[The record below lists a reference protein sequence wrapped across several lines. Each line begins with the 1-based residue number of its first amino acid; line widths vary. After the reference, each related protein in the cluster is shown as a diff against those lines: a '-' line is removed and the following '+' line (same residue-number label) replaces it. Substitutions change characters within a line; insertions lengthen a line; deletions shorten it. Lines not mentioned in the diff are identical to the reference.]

1 MIACRKV
8 LTRDI
13 FFAVMSSECCF
24 LHHYKDQCLLSSKP
38 SRIMKLWSLQKL
50 VSSKSISL
58 FNPVYAIPWKYCYWT
73 FSHCK
78 LSMLVTRHVFLL
90 YYFPGFH
97 ISNTWSWVS
106 FYRNILIRMPWA
118 EASWKSSAKPPL
130 GGLSSTPNW
139 RGQKETYN
147 ALRTLMRSRQAPKVR
162 STAFLDHFLSRDHSS
177 TDIKLIPLELILSAE
192 LRARC
197 ENWNT
202 SFREGSNLWTGWSID
217 AKHCKLC
224 LHMFGHFS
232 FIVIHPYYFALC
244 IGILNCKGLFV
255 IVYLSCYFLH
265 SRLSHRRPRL
275 KIWPSTDCCV
285 TITI

>member
-13 FFAVMSSECCF
+13 FFAVMSSEYCF

-118 EASWKSSAKPPL
+118 EASWKSSAKPPRRL
-130 GGLSSTPNW
+130 IIHTKLKGTKRDLQRFTNTDEKST
-139 RGQKETYN
+139 
-147 ALRTLMRSRQAPKVR
+147 
-162 STAFLDHFLSRDHSS
+162 
-177 TDIKLIPLELILSAE
+177 
-192 LRARC
+192 
-197 ENWNT
+197 
-202 SFREGSNLWTGWSID
+202 GS
-217 AKHCKLC
+217 
-224 LHMFGHFS
+224 
-232 FIVIHPYYFALC
+232 
-244 IGILNCKGLFV
+244 
-255 IVYLSCYFLH
+255 
-265 SRLSHRRPRL
+265 
-275 KIWPSTDCCV
+275 
-285 TITI
+285 